1 MFSLI
6 VMRMSGAIGLSPVFG
21 SSSIPKT
28 VRGALILVLSLVLY
42 TGFDGTL
49 QQEPTTMV
57 EYCVMLMGELLFGV
71 VLSFAMELSF
81 MAVRFASS
89 LMDYLMGLSMAQVYD
104 PQYHTQM
111 TISSGI
117 YYAFLILLFFST
129 DGHLRLI
136 SIFYDSAYLIPFGT
150 ISLRPELSE
159 AILTTFREGMV
170 LGIQLTLPMIA
181 MELVAEAAIGI
192 LMRMI
197 PQINVFVV
205 NFQIKIIVGLSMMVF
220 LFEPLSNKLQM
231 ILESMNESFQYFIT
245 LMG

>member
-6 VMRMSGAIGLSPVFG
+6 VMRMSGAIGVNPVFG
-21 SSSIPKT
+21 SNNVPRT
-28 VRGALILVLSLVLY
+28 ARGAFILVLSLVLY

-49 QQEPTTMV
+49 QHEPTTMV
-57 EYCVMLMGELLFGV
+57 EYGVMLVGELLFGI
-71 VLSFAMELSF
+71 VLSFAMELSL
-81 MAVRFASS
+81 MTVRFASS

-104 PQYHTQM
+104 PQYQTQM

-117 YYAFLILLFFST
+117 YYAFIVLLFFST
-129 DGHLRLI
+129 NGHLRLI

-150 ISLRPELSE
+150 VSLRTELSQ
-159 AILTTFREGMV
+159 AILTAFRESFV
-170 LGIQLTLPMIA
+170 LGVQLTLPMIA
-181 MELVAEAAIGI
+181 MELVAEGAVGI

-205 NFQIKIIVGLSMMVF
+205 NFQIKIIIGLSMMVF
-220 LFEPLSNKLQM
+220 LFQPLSGKLNV
-231 ILESMNESFQYFIT
+231 ILEHMYELFQHFIT